1 MMLTCIQ
8 PSMEVSIMKL
18 SRERAEQLALEFVK
32 KDKNENFKLEL
43 IDVEVSKICPKY
55 WAATFEVRTSEG
67 DILEG
72 PLLILVDD
80 DFEKAMSLDEAVE
93 SHMANRE

>member
-1 MMLTCIQ
+1 
-8 PSMEVSIMKL
+8 MKL
-18 SRERAEQLALEFVK
+18 SRERAEQLALEYVN
-32 KDKNENFKLEL
+32 KDKNHNFKLEL
-43 IDVEVSKICPKY
+43 IEVEVSKISPKY

-93 SHMANRE
+93 SHMADRE

>member
-1 MMLTCIQ
+1 
-8 PSMEVSIMKL
+8 MKL
-18 SRERAEQLALEFVK
+18 SRERAEQLALEYVN
-32 KDKNENFKLEL
+32 KDRNENFELEL
-43 IDVEVSKICPKY
+43 IGVEVSRISPKY
-55 WAATFEVRTSEG
+55 WAAAFKVRTSEG

-93 SHMANRE
+93 SHIANIDK

>member
-1 MMLTCIQ
+1 
-8 PSMEVSIMKL
+8 MKL
-18 SRERAEQLALEFVK
+18 SRERAEQLALEYVN
-32 KDKNENFKLEL
+32 KDRNENFKLGL
-43 IDVEVSKICPKY
+43 IGVEVSRISPKY

-80 DFEKAMSLDEAVE
+80 DLEKAMSLEEAVE
-93 SHMANRE
+93 SHIANRDK

>member
-1 MMLTCIQ
+1 
-8 PSMEVSIMKL
+8 MKL
-18 SRERAEQLALEFVK
+18 SRERAEQLALEYVN
-32 KDKNENFKLEL
+32 KDKNDNFKLEL
-43 IDVEVSKICPKY
+43 IDVEVSKIPPKY

-80 DFEKAMSLDEAVE
+80 DFEKAMSLDEDVE

>member
-1 MMLTCIQ
+1 
-8 PSMEVSIMKL
+8 MKL
-18 SRERAEQLALEFVK
+18 SRERAEQLALEYVN
-32 KDKNENFKLEL
+32 KDKNDNFKLEL
-43 IDVEVSKICPKY
+43 IDVEVSKISPKY

-80 DFEKAMSLDEAVE
+80 DFEKAMSLDEDVE